1 MLFVGVGYQEKQ
13 DIIKSLEIS
22 ALPPVF
28 WRGDRA

>member
-13 DIIKSLEIS
+13 DIKSLEIS